1 MQPNLLKHLHESIV
15 RQIFNDS
22 NWDQEE
28 FQGCLKTFY
37 HKKFW
42 FRHHHAP
49 SPACLWLVA
58 RWRAWTATIASPAT
72 RWWRCCG
79 SIATASWPCWRPSST
94 TRCSTGGSWTVRASA
109 FRIRTS
115 ASQTFFFHPL
125 QDVRQMS
132 ISSVFE
138 RENWAKHGQKMCT
151 HQKGLWLIFQRRKES
166 DSLIRDSL
174 PAWHLSAAAQRRS
187 CAVKEARRVLLQFR
201 GAGVTSASP
210 SGGRLSPA
218 FPRQQS

>member
-1 MQPNLLKHLHESIV
+1 MQPNLLKHLHKSIV

-79 SIATASWPCWRPSST
+79 SIAIASWPCWRPSST

-115 ASQTFFFHPL
+115 APQTFFF
-125 QDVRQMS
+125 S
-132 ISSVFE
+132 TSSKTWDRCRLAPCL
-138 RENWAKHGQKMCT
+138 REKIEPNTG
-151 HQKGLWLIFQRRKES
+151 RR
-166 DSLIRDSL
+166 
-174 PAWHLSAAAQRRS
+174 
-187 CAVKEARRVLLQFR
+187 CAHIKKV
-201 GAGVTSASP
+201 
-210 SGGRLSPA
+210 SG
-218 FPRQQS
+218 